1 MSKAKQIET
10 PHLELDA
17 LTNALILATE
27 KIDVITDEISGAFF
41 DSIDPS
47 SEDVKY
53 FFDSNRIKMD
63 IVRDYVVEM
72 IKTTRELRTVADAI
86 FDILKKTEVGANA

>member
-1 MSKAKQIET
+1 MSKSKQIET

-17 LTNALILATE
+17 LTNALIIATE

-63 IVRDYVVEM
+63 IVRDYVVES
-72 IKTTRELRTVADAI
+72 KESLQQLRVIADAI
-86 FDILKKTEVGANA
+86 FDILKNTEVRSDA